1 MKTGKNRVKGLKSEL
16 FKKYQTDPVVL
27 NPSSQ
32 NNIPSWGQPEV
43 TPLIT
48 NIEDIYKGYDPYNTQ
63 YAQKEVSKKVPSFD
77 LKATSMLQGIQEK
90 DKQNFFSSN
99 ITGPVFPYQNIQAD
113 VKGGTEPVTKEDE
126 KNLTIGQTTSTI
138 NDGTKPKETY
148 TWKDYTRMGLGMLD
162 TALSL
167 NEDVK
172 NRNEMNRRI
181 REINDTPRYDA
192 NYYQFAGRP
201 GSQKTIF
208 AKEGA
213 EIRTGT
219 DTGAEE
225 AELERGEYFILPNGD
240 EYSVGG
246 KKHSQG
252 GEKFV
257 LPEGT
262 IVFSDY
268 LKIPGTGKTFAQEA
282 RKYPLDKY
290 SEVLKN
296 QHAKSV
302 DRNTAQILY
311 DRNSKKLMQLFQ
323 MQQAMNGNSNGEL
336 KEEVEG
342 KRGMLYG
349 QAGLYNGTD
358 VSSGL
363 GISDALPNWARLSNQ
378 MQVSM
383 AQNAQQ
389 INAEQYRNQQ
399 LPQVNNTPPA
409 FSLDERGRPY
419 VQTML
424 ANPDMQYPLAESAP
438 RGYNN
443 ALDMIDVTPEELA
456 SSMSSVFDKLGITD
470 SEKRTQYIAQMVGK
484 ANQGYLWGTSGLAR
498 QELNTKYPNTPK
510 SQEQVIQPFVNQFK
524 THKEYSKD
532 YNARTEK
539 DHNYANW
546 GTPMYTADWYADK
559 NSALNDAK
567 KELDDAKE
575 KFNKGKISEDKLKEF
590 QDNYN
595 DYAED
600 LEKTKADY
608 FKSVS
613 GPFGGYPINFTTSYF
628 NETNQNELTTNT
640 GVTGAQTQALVGE
653 SFVPGL
659 DPKAIQQTVNSLM
672 QGLQFDNEEQATKA
686 REELTK
692 EIQIKAAAKIDANS
706 KTTTGADKSLNVPV
720 NTATNNVKKGA
731 NPDES
736 GTVTDGNAADINSR
750 YWTKITGAGG
760 VVRDVWRE
768 GQGVFAGK
776 SLKEQY
782 ADNPILLLRNRINE
796 NADILEPR
804 LLDAYKGQLKNKN
817 LATNKVEDML
827 NVLEGG
833 NNTLIKFREFFTQ
846 IGRDTELF
854 DPLLD
859 RAMGGKN
866 KDQEKT
872 LGMLKEYIESNTFKT
887 DVEGTKEK
895 KGNPG
900 LLSMPWIK
908 GKIIKKADGSYTLE
922 EGATINKDF
931 VEQYQAAYR
940 AVGAVKKQQPK
951 DKDLLKGFRINP
963 EGLSDQMWLG
973 LPISPVD
980 RWNGNTTIGQIVG
993 FEDEEFRKKKEPPP
1007 SPDVVTTSPGGP
1019 VPGKVG
1025 PAPEGSYEKAIFDI
1039 AQLAPEF
1046 YGLANSEIFPYVP
1059 FDYNAPYVM
1068 PQTLNIQPQLQDID
1082 NSYVAALRAGA
1093 DPNAA
1098 FISSLNAKQRIYSEK
1113 QNFDAQQRA
1122 AADQQNAQY
1131 RWQEDVQDINS
1142 LDRVYN
1148 SLIAQ
1153 ADDART
1159 SQIQDIVR
1167 SATQKRN
1174 VWQFEENRKKLYIDN
1189 FVRNYKWD
1197 GNTGQATV
1205 NNPQG
1210 YDPFN
1215 IAIAAEILNAA
1226 YGIRP
1231 TTKTTTTTS
1240 KTATEPSKTTTTVT
1254 TTAEEEKKKKEAAKK

>member
-63 YAQKEVSKKVPSFD
+63 YAKNAKSFD
-77 LKATSMLQGIQEK
+77 FKTSSMLSGLQEK
-90 DKQNFFSSN
+90 DKEKFAQSN
-99 ITGPVFPYQNIQAD
+99 IIGPVFPYQNIQAD
-113 VKGGTEPVTKEDE
+113 VTGGSEPVTKLDE
-126 KNLTIGQTTSTI
+126 KNLVLGVNPSSEEPE
-138 NDGTKPKETY
+138 KKKKETY

-172 NRNEMNRRI
+172 NREEMQRRI
-181 REINDTPRYDA
+181 QDINDQGRYDI
-192 NYYQFAGRP
+192 NYFESAARP
-201 GSQKTIF
+201 GSKQIIL

-282 RKYPLDKY
+282 RKYPLEKY

-302 DRNTAQILY
+302 DKNTAQILY

-336 KEEVEG
+336 KEEVQG

-438 RGYNN
+438 KGYNN

-470 SEKRTQYIAQMVGK
+470 SEKRAQYIAQMVGK

-510 SQEQVIQPFVNQFK
+510 SEEQVIQPFLNQFK

-532 YNARTEK
+532 YDARRVK
-539 DHNYANW
+539 NPNYANW
-546 GTPMYTADWYADK
+546 GTPMYATDWYADK
-559 NSALNDAK
+559 NSELNTAK

-590 QDNYN
+590 QDNY
-595 DYAED
+595 DYAAKD

-613 GPFGGYPINFTTSYF
+613 GPFGGLPINFTTSF
-628 NETNQNELTTNT
+628 LNETNQNQLTTNT

-720 NTATNNVKKGA
+720 NTATNNVKKEA
-731 NPDES
+731 DPADS
-736 GTVTDGNAADINSR
+736 GTVTDGNASDVNSR

-776 SLKEQY
+776 TLREQY
-782 ADNPILLLRNRINE
+782 AGNPILLLDNRLKE
-796 NADILEPR
+796 NYDELAPKFV
-804 LLDAYKGQLKNKN
+804 DAFRAQLSDKK
-817 LATNKVEDML
+817 LATGTKAEDIVNIL
-827 NVLEGG
+827 KGG
-833 NNTLIKFREFFTQ
+833 NSSLISLRQYFTEV
-846 IGRDTELF
+846 GKEDALF
-854 DPLLD
+854 DPQLD
-859 RAMGGKN
+859 RFGTAGEN
-866 KDQEKT
+866 KDQKKT
-872 LGMLKEYIESNTFKT
+872 LDLFKEY
-887 DVEGTKEK
+887 VGTNQFREAVDGKPGK
-895 KGNPG
+895 PGNAA
-900 LLSMPWIK
+900 LLNIPWIK
-908 GKIIKKADGSYTLE
+908 GKIIKGADGNYTLE
-922 EGATINKDF
+922 EGASIDKEF
-931 VEQYQAAYR
+931 VQKYQAAYR
-940 AVGAVKKQQPK
+940 GVAAIKKQQPK

-973 LPISPVD
+973 LPISPD
-980 RWNGNTTIGQIVG
+980 DAILGNTTLGQILG
-993 FEDEEFRKKKEPPP
+993 FEDEEFKKKKNEPP

-1025 PAPEGSYEKAIFDI
+1025 PVPQGSYEKAIFDI

-1059 FDYNAPYVM
+1059 FDYNAPYIM

-1098 FISSLNAKQRIYSEK
+1098 FMSSLNAKQRIYSEK

-1148 SLIAQ
+1148 TLIAQ

-1174 VWQFEENRKKLYIDN
+1174 VWNFEENRKKLYIDN

-1197 GNTGQATV
+1197 GNTGQATLS
-1205 NNPQG
+1205 NPQG

-1215 IAIAAEILNAA
+1215 IAMTAEMLNAA
-1226 YGIRP
+1226 YGIKP
-1231 TTKTTTTTS
+1231 TTKTITTTS

>member
-1 MKTGKNRVKGLKSEL
+1 
-16 FKKYQTDPVVL
+16 
-27 NPSSQ
+27 
-32 NNIPSWGQPEV
+32 
-43 TPLIT
+43 
-48 NIEDIYKGYDPYNTQ
+48 
-63 YAQKEVSKKVPSFD
+63 
-77 LKATSMLQGIQEK
+77 
-90 DKQNFFSSN
+90 
-99 ITGPVFPYQNIQAD
+99 
-113 VKGGTEPVTKEDE
+113 
-126 KNLTIGQTTSTI
+126 
-138 NDGTKPKETY
+138 
-148 TWKDYTRMGLGMLD
+148 
-162 TALSL
+162 
-167 NEDVK
+167 
-172 NRNEMNRRI
+172 
-181 REINDTPRYDA
+181 
-192 NYYQFAGRP
+192 
-201 GSQKTIF
+201 
-208 AKEGA
+208 
-213 EIRTGT
+213 
-219 DTGAEE
+219 
-225 AELERGEYFILPNGD
+225 
-240 EYSVGG
+240 
-246 KKHSQG
+246 
-252 GEKFV
+252 
-257 LPEGT
+257 
-262 IVFSDY
+262 
-268 LKIPGTGKTFAQEA
+268 
-282 RKYPLDKY
+282 
-290 SEVLKN
+290 
-296 QHAKSV
+296 
-302 DRNTAQILY
+302 
-311 DRNSKKLMQLFQ
+311 MQLFQ

-336 KEEVEG
+336 KEEVQG

-349 QAGLYNGTD
+349 QAGLYNETD

-470 SEKRTQYIAQMVGK
+470 SEKRAQYIAQMVGK
-484 ANQGYLWGTSGLAR
+484 ANQGYLWGASGLAR

-510 SQEQVIQPFVNQFK
+510 SEEQVIQPFLNQFK

-532 YNARTEK
+532 YDARRVK
-539 DHNYANW
+539 NPNYANW
-546 GTPMYTADWYADK
+546 GTPMYATDWYADK
-559 NSALNDAK
+559 NSTLNDAK

-613 GPFGGYPINFTTSYF
+613 GPFGGLPINFTTSF
-628 NETNQNELTTNT
+628 LNETNQNQLTTNT

-720 NTATNNVKKGA
+720 NTATNNVKKEA
-731 NPDES
+731 DPNAS

-750 YWTKITGAGG
+750 YWTEVIGPGG
-760 VVRDVWRE
+760 VKRKVWKE
-768 GQGVFAGK
+768 GQGAFAGK
-776 SLKEQY
+776 SLSSQY
-782 ADNPILLLRNRINE
+782 ADNPILLFKNRLNE
-796 NADILEPR
+796 NYDVLAPVIM
-804 LLDAYKGQLKNKN
+804 DAYKGQLKDKK
-817 LATNKVEDML
+817 LATGKVEDI
-827 NVLEGG
+827 VDVIEGG
-833 NNTLIKFREFFTQ
+833 NNSLVKLRQFFTS
-846 IGRDTELF
+846 IGKEDALF
-854 DPLLD
+854 DPQLD
-859 RAMGGKN
+859 RFGTAGEN
-866 KDQEKT
+866 KDQKKT
-872 LGMLKEYIESNTFKT
+872 LDLFREYVESSKFKQ
-887 DVEGTKEK
+887 DVAA
-895 KGNPG
+895 NPG
-900 LLSMPWIK
+900 LLSMPWVK
-908 GKIIKKADGSYTLE
+908 GKITKNADGSYSLDKD
-922 EGATINKDF
+922 ASIDKDF
-931 VEQYQAAYR
+931 VEKYQAAYR
-940 AVGAVKKQQPK
+940 AIAAVKKQQPK

-963 EGLSDQMWLG
+963 EGLPDQMWLG

-980 RWNGNTTIGQIVG
+980 RIGANTTIGQIVG
-993 FEDEEFRKKKEPPP
+993 FEDEEFKKKKEPPP

-1025 PAPEGSYEKAIFDI
+1025 PVPQGNYEKAIFEI

-1122 AADQQNAQY
+1122 AADQRNADY
-1131 RWQEDVQDINS
+1131 RWQEDVNDIQS

-1153 ADDART
+1153 ADDSRT

-1174 VWQFEENRKKLYIDN
+1174 VCN
-1189 FVRNYKWD
+1189 FCLIF
-1197 GNTGQATV
+1197 T
-1205 NNPQG
+1205 
-1210 YDPFN
+1210 
-1215 IAIAAEILNAA
+1215 L
-1226 YGIRP
+1226 
-1231 TTKTTTTTS
+1231 
-1240 KTATEPSKTTTTVT
+1240 
-1254 TTAEEEKKKKEAAKK
+1254 